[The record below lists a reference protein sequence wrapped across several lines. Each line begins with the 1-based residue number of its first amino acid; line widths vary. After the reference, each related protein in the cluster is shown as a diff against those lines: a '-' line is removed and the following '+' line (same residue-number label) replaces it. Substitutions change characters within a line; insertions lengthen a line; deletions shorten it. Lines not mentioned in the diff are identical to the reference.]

1 MLMVTSD
8 HNELLIQLGKTF
20 SMIGKE
26 IHHQH
31 GDDLTC
37 LTPALDQVLIIT
49 ATQEAVNVK
58 QIAALLMITS
68 GAATQHIAALEKI
81 GAVTRVTNEQDRREV
96 IVQLT
101 EKGNGLY
108 AQIKQN
114 RISLLQEIFTGL
126 DDAEL
131 RTLIALIT
139 KATKKYQ

>member
-1 MLMVTSD
+1 
-8 HNELLIQLGKTF
+8 
-20 SMIGKE
+20 
-26 IHHQH
+26 
-31 GDDLTC
+31 
-37 LTPALDQVLIIT
+37 
-49 ATQEAVNVK
+49 
-58 QIAALLMITS
+58 MITS